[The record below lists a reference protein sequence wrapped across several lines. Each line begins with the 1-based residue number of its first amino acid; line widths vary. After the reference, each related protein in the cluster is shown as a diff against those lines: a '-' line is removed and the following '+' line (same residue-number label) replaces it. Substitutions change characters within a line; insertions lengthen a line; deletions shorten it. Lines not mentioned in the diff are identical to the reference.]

1 MKDTVTIC
9 CRRSSATESITIQ
22 GAVVSV
28 RLEPNG
34 YLQVQLQPN
43 STSGSQLSELI
54 GNLNKAMS
62 SPSDKP
68 D

>member
-34 YLQVQLQPN
+34 YLQLQLQPN

-54 GNLNKAMS
+54 GSLNKAMS